1 MGIIS
6 KKFITDAIRIR
17 HHLHQ
22 IPELKYEEKETSAFI
37 AHILKSYGYEIQKV
51 AGGTGVVA
59 ILDSGNSGKTVA
71 FRADIDAL
79 PITES
84 TGVFYQSRYQGIMHA
99 CGHDG
104 HTATLLLVSRVLQ
117 QIKSQLRGKIKL
129 IFQPAEEGGKG
140 SSAMIQDGVLKNPVV
155 DAIFGY
161 HNWPGLPLKTLATRT
176 GCILAGSGRFV
187 ISIQGKRAHLSSPR
201 DAINPVIIGANI
213 VKEIEALSIPSTI
226 VNLLGFNSGD
236 WTQGTSVQTEI
247 VGCYFVEGTEAYLKL
262 KQRIESISG
271 KFGSVTFHEFQS
283 PTINTSSETEIVFR
297 AAHKAEM
304 TKITR
309 LENCKM
315 ASEDF
320 SEYLKI
326 IPGCYFLIGAGESK
340 AALHTNLYDFPD
352 EILAP
357 TAQLIIQIAMEYE

>member
-1 MGIIS
+1 MKTIS
-6 KKFITDAIRIR
+6 KQYITDAIKIR

-22 IPELKYEEKETSAFI
+22 IPELKYKEKETSAFI
-37 AHILKSYGYEIQKV
+37 ARILKSYGYEIQEGV
-51 AGGTGVVA
+51 GGTGVVA
-59 ILDSGNSGKTVA
+59 ILDSGNSGKTIA

-84 TGVFYQSRYQGIMHA
+84 TGVSYQSKNQGVMHA

-104 HTATLLLVSRVLQ
+104 HTATLLLVSRMLQ

-176 GCILAGSGRFV
+176 GCILAGSGRFE

-201 DAINPVIIGANI
+201 DAINPVTIGASI
-213 VKEIEALSIPSTI
+213 VKELEALCIPKAI

-236 WTQGTSVQTEI
+236 WTQGTSLQTEI
-247 VGCYFVEGTEAYLKL
+247 VGCYFIEGAEVYLQL
-262 KQRIESISG
+262 KQRIESIVG

-283 PTINTSSETEIVFR
+283 PTINTSSETETVLI
-297 AAHKAEM
+297 AAQQADIA
-304 TKITR
+304 KIQR
-309 LENCKM
+309 LDNCKM
-315 ASEDF
+315 AAEDF

-326 IPGCYFLIGAGESK
+326 VPGCYFLIGAGESK
-340 AALHTNLYDFPD
+340 AALHTPLYDFPD

-357 TAQLIIQIAMEYE
+357 AAQLMIQIAMQYK

>member
-1 MGIIS
+1 MIIS
-6 KKFITDAIRIR
+6 KQFITDTIKIR

-37 AHILKSYGYEIQKV
+37 AETLKSYGYEIQEGV
-51 AGGTGVVA
+51 GGTGVVA
-59 ILDSGNSGKTVA
+59 ILDSGHSGKTIA
-71 FRADIDAL
+71 FRADIDVL

-84 TGVFYQSRYQGIMHA
+84 TGVSYQSRHQGIMHA

-140 SSAMIQDGVLKNPVV
+140 SSAMIQDDVLKNPVV

-161 HNWPGLPLKTLATRT
+161 HNWPGFPLKTLATRT
-176 GCILAGSGRFV
+176 GCILAGSGRFE
-187 ISIQGKRAHLSSPR
+187 ISIHGKRVHLSSPR
-201 DAINPVIIGANI
+201 DAINPVTIGANI
-213 VKEIEALSIPSTI
+213 VKEIEALSIPMTI
-226 VNLLGFNSGD
+226 VNLLVFNSGD
-236 WTQGTSVQTEI
+236 WTQGTSIQTEI
-247 VGCYFVEGTEAYLKL
+247 VGCYFVEGAEVYLKL
-262 KQRIESISG
+262 KRRIESIVG
-271 KFGSVTFHEFQS
+271 KFGSVTFHEFQP
-283 PTINTSSETEIVFR
+283 PTINTSSETEIVFS
-297 AAHKAEM
+297 AAHKAG
-304 TKITR
+304 ITNIQR

-315 ASEDF
+315 AAEDF

-340 AALHTNLYDFPD
+340 AALHTPLYDFPD
-352 EILAP
+352 EILEPA
-357 TAQLIIQIAMEYE
+357 AQLMIQIAMEYK

>member
-1 MGIIS
+1 MKILS
-6 KKFITDAIRIR
+6 KQFITDAIKIR

-22 IPELKYEEKETSAFI
+22 IPELKYEEKQTSAFI
-37 AHILKSYGYEIQKV
+37 AEVLISYGYKIQEGV
-51 AGGTGVVA
+51 GGTGVVA
-59 ILDSGNSGKTVA
+59 ILDSGNSGRTIA

-84 TGVFYQSRYQGIMHA
+84 TGVSYQSRHQGIMHA

-140 SSAMIQDGVLKNPVV
+140 SSAMIQDSVLKNPVV

-161 HNWPGLPLKTLATRT
+161 HNWPGLPLNSLATRT
-176 GCILAGSGRFV
+176 GCILTGSGRFE
-187 ISIQGKRAHLSSPR
+187 ISIHGKRAHLSSPR
-201 DAINPVIIGANI
+201 DAINPVTIGANI
-213 VKEIEALSIPSTI
+213 VKEIEALSIPMTI

-247 VGCYFVEGTEAYLKL
+247 VGCYFVERAEAYLKL
-262 KQRIESISG
+262 KQRIESIVG
-271 KFGSVTFHEFQS
+271 EFGSVAFHEFQS
-283 PTINTSSETEIVFR
+283 PTINTASETEIVFSS
-297 AAHKAEM
+297 AHKAGI
-304 TKITR
+304 TKIQR

-315 ASEDF
+315 AAEDF

-326 IPGCYFLIGAGESK
+326 VPGCYFLMGAGESK
-340 AALHTNLYDFPD
+340 EALHTPLYDFPD

-357 TAQLIIQIAMEYE
+357 AAQLMIQIAMEYK